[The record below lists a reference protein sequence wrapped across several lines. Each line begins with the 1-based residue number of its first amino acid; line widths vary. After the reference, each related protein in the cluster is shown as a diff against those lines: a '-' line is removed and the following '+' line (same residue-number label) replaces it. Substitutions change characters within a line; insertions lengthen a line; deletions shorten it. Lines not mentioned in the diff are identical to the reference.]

1 MLFLLLKGD
10 FRPCNAREARK
21 VRADAPVSMLPFR
34 PERCGSA
41 PRSSGKA
48 REFGMVD
55 QGKST
60 APEESERGKRAGFD
74 PDSGE
79 VHGSGSGAGGNGSSS
94 EDYDNDPIA
103 GGGEDQAAG
112 PRTADR
118 GIRGRT
124 DADEGI

>member
-1 MLFLLLKGD
+1 
-10 FRPCNAREARK
+10 
-21 VRADAPVSMLPFR
+21 
-34 PERCGSA
+34 
-41 PRSSGKA
+41 
-48 REFGMVD
+48 MVD